1 MYFVVCD
8 PGHVSVCDVCICSDH
23 MRKWRN
29 LCYPDSDTNTYT
41 CAWWDQT
48 AKSMPYVRV
57 HEADR
62 NLCHRGQNQTHIVTK
77 AETIP
82 TPWRT
87 RGTPDDLLLSR
98 RSGSSFS
105 RRQVNSY
112 YNWDQNRCH
121 QSDVNVNG
129 DRMEMEW
136 SWTNVDTIAK
146 IYSAISAI
154 RLWLQ
159 WDWPCWRL

>member
-8 PGHVSVCDVCICSDH
+8 PGHVSVRDVCICSDH

-29 LCYPDSDTNTYT
+29 LCYPGSDTNLYM
-41 CAWWDQT
+41 CVRAWNAVNQYHICVCVKRIGNSATVNKTKLTSWR
-48 AKSMPYVRV
+48 KRKPYPRR
-57 HEADR
+57 D
-62 NLCHRGQNQTHIVTK
+62 K
-77 AETIP
+77 
-82 TPWRT
+82 T
-87 RGTPDDLLLSR
+87 RGTLDDLLLSR
-98 RSGSSFS
+98 RSGSSSS
-105 RRQVNSY
+105 RQQDNSY

-129 DRMEMEW
+129 DRMEMKW

-146 IYSAISAI
+146 IYSVISAI